1 MKKFFPIIFFLI
13 LLSCSNKNYSIE
25 KKSIC
30 NISQNKNILEVNCNE
45 YNEPYYI
52 KYNNLNKTFF
62 ECKKI
67 SFDIY
72 EDNEITKKSY
82 LECYSKDNKK
92 KIFLLD

>member
-1 MKKFFPIIFFLI
+1 MQKFFQTIFFLI
-13 LLSCSNKNYSIE
+13 LLGCSNKNYSIE

-52 KYNNLNKTFF
+52 KYNNLDKTFF
-62 ECKKI
+62 QCKKI

-72 EDNEITKKSY
+72 KDNEITKKSY

-92 KIFLLD
+92 KIYLLE